1 MQDAAHHNNYIY
13 TDTHTHTY
21 IHTYAHTYMIV
32 YACIHTYTCL
42 HIHTYISTYIHACI
56 HTYNI
61 YHRIHTRYDFCQVS
75 KQVFSFFQLFSKYF
89 FVATTTPRGIKEHR
103 GASLSIFFHRFQ
115 LWYLPPQMGRSATPN
130 PRSELWSRLGAARLG
145 LQKRV
150 RRVPFAIF
158 RAFRSLRNRAPDK
171 GIRHFAL

>member
-1 MQDAAHHNNYIY
+1 MHAYIHTHAYTYILTYLHAFIY
-13 TDTHTHTY
+13 TYIQYIPTHTY
-21 IHTYAHTYMIV
+21 QIRFSPSLE
-32 YACIHTYTCL
+32 TCFL
-42 HIHTYISTYIHACI
+42 
-56 HTYNI
+56 
-61 YHRIHTRYDFCQVS
+61 
-75 KQVFSFFQLFSKYF
+75 VFFNSFQSIF

-130 PRSELWSRLGAARLG
+130 PRSKLWSRLGAARLG

-150 RRVPFAIF
+150 RRVPFAIC

>member
-1 MQDAAHHNNYIY
+1 MQDAAHHNFIY
-13 TDTHTHTY
+13 THTHTYLHTY
-21 IHTYAHTYMIV
+21 IHTYIHDRTCMHTYIHMHTHTYLHTYMHA
-32 YACIHTYTCL
+32 YIHTIYTN
-42 HIHTYISTYIHACI
+42 TYIPDTIFAKSR
-56 HTYNI
+56 NM
-61 YHRIHTRYDFCQVS
+61 
-75 KQVFSFFQLFSKYF
+75 FSRFFQLFSKYF